1 MNRRILETSRPAAA
15 WALSLFAI
23 LGLLAC
29 GGNGEESAGP
39 ETEESAAE
47 TGAASPA
54 DPYANVRGLPEQH
67 YPPAVVEP
75 LTTALATYAEVSD
88 LLSEDRIDGLPA
100 RAARLRRALE
110 LAADGA
116 GADLGAAASLMDEA
130 ARTAGSL
137 ERAGD
142 LETARGAFAELNRA
156 LLPVVGA
163 DPDLAAGWT
172 VYECPMTEGFG
183 RWMQAGDGSEDL
195 ENPFMG
201 QEMLVCGGALPW
213 EDAAP
218 AVAPVSA
225 EEAADHA
232 RFAHGDTAVDEGDIA
247 YYTCSM
253 HPSVRSQDPGKCPI
267 CSMTLIPVTRAE
279 VESGVVIVDAARRQK
294 IGVRIGRVE
303 RRSVPVTI
311 RAVGDVVVDE
321 TRLADVSVKY
331 RGWIGRLEVDE
342 TGQAVR
348 RGQTLF
354 TLYSPE
360 LYAAQEEY
368 LAALGSQRTARGT
381 GAPDR
386 ADYLVNASRK
396 RLRLWDL
403 TEAQIDRLA
412 ESGEPIE
419 YIPIVSPASGY
430 VVEKNVV
437 AGASVEPGMQ
447 LYRIAG
453 LDRVW
458 VEAEVYESELPL
470 VEEGQSATVTFPHL
484 PAETFRG
491 KVTFV
496 MPFLDGST
504 RTGRVRIE
512 LANPGLMLK
521 PDMYANV
528 LLERT
533 AEPALVVPDDA
544 VLYAGEREFVFVD
557 LGEGRLQPR
566 RVVTGRDLGDAVE
579 IVSGL
584 EEGEEIVTSGNFL
597 IAAESRLKLAM
608 EHWGEEGAQPSVR
621 PVDPHRNH

>member
-1 MNRRILETSRPAAA
+1 
-15 WALSLFAI
+15 
-23 LGLLAC
+23 
-29 GGNGEESAGP
+29 
-39 ETEESAAE
+39 
-47 TGAASPA
+47 
-54 DPYANVRGLPEQH
+54 
-67 YPPAVVEP
+67 
-75 LTTALATYAEVSD
+75 
-88 LLSEDRIDGLPA
+88 
-100 RAARLRRALE
+100 
-110 LAADGA
+110 
-116 GADLGAAASLMDEA
+116 
-130 ARTAGSL
+130 
-137 ERAGD
+137 
-142 LETARGAFAELNRA
+142 
-156 LLPVVGA
+156 
-163 DPDLAAGWT
+163 
-172 VYECPMTEGFG
+172 
-183 RWMQAGDGSEDL
+183 
-195 ENPFMG
+195 
-201 QEMLVCGGALPW
+201 
-213 EDAAP
+213 
-218 AVAPVSA
+218 
-225 EEAADHA
+225 
-232 RFAHGDTAVDEGDIA
+232 
-247 YYTCSM
+247 
-253 HPSVRSQDPGKCPI
+253 
-267 CSMTLIPVTRAE
+267 VTRAE

-342 TGQAVR
+342 TGLAVR

-412 ESGEPIE
+412 ETGEPIE

-608 EHWGEEGAQPSVR
+608 EHWGEEGAQPAVR

>member
-1 MNRRILETSRPAAA
+1 MNRRVLETSRPAAA
-15 WALSLFAI
+15 WALALFSTF
-23 LGLLAC
+23 GLVAC
-29 GGNGEESAGP
+29 GGDGEDHTGHEME
-39 ETEESAAE
+39 ETAAAE
-47 TGAASPA
+47 GDGASTVDPD
-54 DPYANVRGLPEQH
+54 DPYANVRGLPEQD
-67 YPPAVVEP
+67 YPPAVEEP

-88 LLSEDRIDGLPA
+88 LLAEDRIDGLAP

-110 LAADGA
+110 MAAEAASEPSADPHQRAAD
-116 GADLGAAASLMDEA
+116 LMTEA

-137 ERAGD
+137 ERAYD

-218 AVAPVSA
+218 AVAPESV

-232 RFAHGDTAVDEGDIA
+232 RFAHGDTAPDEGDIA

-253 HPSVRSQDPGKCPI
+253 HPSVRSQDPGQCPI
-267 CSMTLIPVTRAE
+267 CNMALTPVTRTE

-294 IGVRIGRVE
+294 IGVKTGRVE

-368 LAALGSQRTARGT
+368 LAALESQRAARGT

-386 ADYLVNASRK
+386 ADYLVNAARK

-403 TEAQIDRLA
+403 TESQIDRLA
-412 ESGEPIE
+412 ATGEPIE

-430 VVEKNVV
+430 VAEKYVV

-470 VEEGQSATVTFPHL
+470 VEVGQSANVTFPHL

-496 MPFLDGST
+496 MPFLDGAN

-584 EEGEEIVTSGNFL
+584 TEGEEIVTSGNFL

-608 EHWGEEGAQPSVR
+608 ERWE
-621 PVDPHRNH
+621 

>member
-1 MNRRILETSRPAAA
+1 MNRKSSTFLAGG
-15 WALSLFAI
+15 SLLLLTTF
-23 LGLLAC
+23 GLVAC
-29 GGNGEESAGP
+29 GGDAENAGD
-39 ETEESAAE
+39 ETEASAP
-47 TGAASPA
+47 GSGSP
-54 DPYANVRGLPEQH
+54 DGPYAGLAGLPEQD
-67 YPPAVVEP
+67 YPPAVEAP
-75 LTTALATYAEVSD
+75 LTTALATYAEISQLLASD
-88 LLSEDRIDGLPA
+88 RVEGLSA
-100 RAARLRRALE
+100 RATRLRQALE
-110 LAADGA
+110 LAAEAA
-116 GADLGAAASLMDEA
+116 GSNGRAADLMDEA
-130 ARTAGSL
+130 ARVAGSL
-137 ERAGD
+137 AETDD
-142 LETARGAFAELNRA
+142 LDTARDAFAELNRV

-163 DPDLAAGWT
+163 DPEIAAGWT
-172 VYECPMTEGFG
+172 VYECPMTDGFG
-183 RWMQAGDGSEDL
+183 RWMQPGSDEDL

-201 QEMLVCGGALPW
+201 QEMLMCGGAVGW
-213 EDAAP
+213 ETAAP
-218 AVAPVSA
+218 QTA

-232 RFAHGDTAVDEGDIA
+232 RFAHGDALSDGAGDGEIA

-253 HPSVRSQDPGKCPI
+253 HPSVRSQDPGQCPI
-267 CSMTLIPVTRAE
+267 CNMALTPVTRAE
-279 VESGVVIVDAARRQK
+279 VESGVVIVDAARRQR
-294 IGVRIGRVE
+294 IGVTTGRVE
-303 RRSVPVTI
+303 RRSVPVTV
-311 RAVGDVVVDE
+311 RAVGRVAFDE

-331 RGWIGRLEVDE
+331 RGWIGNLLVDE
-342 TGQAVR
+342 TGQPVR

-368 LAALGSQRTARGT
+368 LAALESQRTAQGT

-386 ADYLVNASRK
+386 ADYLVGAARK

-403 TEAQIDRLA
+403 SEAQIDRLA
-412 ESGEPIE
+412 ATGEPVE
-419 YIPIVSPASGY
+419 YIPISSPASGY

-470 VEEGQSATVTFPHL
+470 VEVGQPATVTFPYL

-491 KVTFV
+491 RVTFV
-496 MPFLDGST
+496 MPFLDDAT
-504 RTGRVRIE
+504 RTGRVRVE
-512 LANPGLMLK
+512 LANTGMMIK

-528 LLERT
+528 LLER
-533 AEPALVVPDDA
+533 ASAPALVVPDDA

-566 RVVTGRDLGDAVE
+566 RVVTGRDLGDSVE

-584 EEGEEIVTSGNFL
+584 AEGDEIVTSGNFL

-608 EHWGEEGAQPSVR
+608 EQWQ
-621 PVDPHRNH
+621 